1 MQGFVTTV
9 EAACQMSNPLLNM
22 TPIMVEMLTHSSGRL
37 SGGTETLDSKEI
49 AILCARIADAKKA
62 EDVLIFDVRK
72 LTPITDFFVI
82 CNGFNERQLQ
92 SIASEIE
99 SQLHSHGIHGV
110 GIEGYT
116 NGRWILMDYVNVV
129 VHLFDREM
137 RHFYDLELLWGDAPK
152 LLWKPD

>member
-1 MQGFVTTV
+1 
-9 EAACQMSNPLLNM
+9 M
-22 TPIMVEMLTHSSGRL
+22 TPILVEMLTHSSGRL

-62 EDVLIFDVRK
+62 EDILIFDVRK
-72 LTPITDFFVI
+72 LTSITDFFVI

-116 NGRWILMDYVNVV
+116 NGRWILMDYGGVV
-129 VHLFDREM
+129 LHLFDREM

>member
-1 MQGFVTTV
+1 
-9 EAACQMSNPLLNM
+9 M
-22 TPIMVEMLTHSSGRL
+22 TPILVEMLTPSSDKL
-37 SGGTETLDSKEI
+37 SGVTETLDSKEI
-49 AILCARIADAKKA
+49 AILCARIAEAKKA
-62 EDVLIFDVRK
+62 EDILIFDVRR
-72 LTPITDFFVI
+72 LTFITDFFVI
-82 CNGFNERQLQ
+82 CNGSNKRQLQ

-99 SQLHSHGIHGV
+99 SKLHNHGIHGI

>member
-1 MQGFVTTV
+1 MQDFATTV
-9 EAACQMSNPLLNM
+9 GAVCQKLNHLVSM
-22 TPIMVEMLTHSSGRL
+22 TPILVEMLTPSSSSL

-62 EDVLIFDVRK
+62 EDILIFDVRR
-72 LTPITDFFVI
+72 LTFITDFFVI
-82 CNGFNERQLQ
+82 CNGFNKRQLQ

-99 SQLHSHGIHGV
+99 LKLHSHGIHGV
-110 GIEGYT
+110 GIEGYSD
-116 NGRWILMDYVNVV
+116 GRWILMDYGDVV
-129 VHLFDREM
+129 IHLFDREI

>member
-1 MQGFVTTV
+1 MQDFATTV
-9 EAACQMSNPLLNM
+9 GAACQKLNHLFNM
-22 TPIMVEMLTHSSGRL
+22 TPILVEMLTHSSDKL
-37 SGGTETLDSKEI
+37 SGVTETLDSKEI

-62 EDVLIFDVRK
+62 EDILIFDVRR
-72 LTPITDFFVI
+72 LTFITDFFVI
-82 CNGFNERQLQ
+82 CNGSNKRQLQ

-99 SQLHSHGIHGV
+99 LKLHNHGIHGI

-116 NGRWILMDYVNVV
+116 NGRWILMDYGGVV
-129 VHLFDREM
+129 LHLFDREM

>member
-1 MQGFVTTV
+1 MQDFVTTV

-22 TPIMVEMLTHSSGRL
+22 MPILVGMLTHSRGRL

-49 AILCARIADAKKA
+49 AILCAKIADAKKA
-62 EDVLIFDVRK
+62 EDILIFDVRK
-72 LTPITDFFVI
+72 LTSVTDFFII
-82 CNGFNERQLQ
+82 CNGFSERQLQ

-99 SQLHSHGIHGV
+99 SQLHSHGIHEV

-116 NGRWILMDYVNVV
+116 NGRWILMDYVDVV
-129 VHLFDREM
+129 IHLFDSEIH
-137 RHFYDLELLWGDAPK
+137 HFYHLELLWGDAPK

>member
-9 EAACQMSNPLLNM
+9 GAACQRLNHLFSM
-22 TPIMVEMLTHSSGRL
+22 TPILVEMLTHSSGRL

-62 EDVLIFDVRK
+62 EDILIFGVRK
-72 LTPITDFFVI
+72 LTSITDFFVI

-99 SQLHSHGIHGV
+99 SQLHSHGIHGI

-116 NGRWILMDYVNVV
+116 DGRWILMDYGDVV
-129 VHLFDREM
+129 VHLFEKEM

>member
-1 MQGFVTTV
+1 
-9 EAACQMSNPLLNM
+9 M
-22 TPIMVEMLTHSSGRL
+22 TPILVEMLTPSSDKL
-37 SGGTETLDSKEI
+37 SGVTETLDSKEI

-62 EDVLIFDVRK
+62 EDILIFDVRR
-72 LTPITDFFVI
+72 LTFITDFFVI
-82 CNGFNERQLQ
+82 CNGSNKRQLQ

-99 SQLHSHGIHGV
+99 SKLHNHGIHEI

-116 NGRWILMDYVNVV
+116 NGRWILMDYGGVV
-129 VHLFDREM
+129 LHLFDREM

>member
-9 EAACQMSNPLLNM
+9 GAACQRLNHLFSM
-22 TPIMVEMLTHSSGRL
+22 TPILVEMLTHSSGRL

-62 EDVLIFDVRK
+62 EDILIFDVRK
-72 LTPITDFFVI
+72 LTSITDFFVI

-99 SQLHSHGIHGV
+99 SQLHSHGIHAV

-116 NGRWILMDYVNVV
+116 NGRWILMDYVDVV
-129 VHLFDREM
+129 IHLFDREM

>member
-1 MQGFVTTV
+1 MQDFATTV
-9 EAACQMSNPLLNM
+9 GAACQKLNHLFNM
-22 TPIMVEMLTHSSGRL
+22 TPILVEMLTPSSDKL
-37 SGGTETLDSKEI
+37 SGVTETLDSKEI

-62 EDVLIFDVRK
+62 EDILIFDVRR
-72 LTPITDFFVI
+72 LTFITDFFVI
-82 CNGFNERQLQ
+82 CNGSNKRQLQ

-99 SQLHSHGIHGV
+99 LKLHNHGIHGI

-116 NGRWILMDYVNVV
+116 NGRWILMDYGGVV
-129 VHLFDREM
+129 LHLFDREM

>member
-1 MQGFVTTV
+1 MQDFVTTV

-22 TPIMVEMLTHSSGRL
+22 MPIMVEMLTHSSGRL

-49 AILCARIADAKKA
+49 AILCAKIADAKKA
-62 EDVLIFDVRK
+62 EDILIFDVRK
-72 LTPITDFFVI
+72 LTSITDFFVI

-92 SIASEIE
+92 SIAGEIE
-99 SQLHSHGIHGV
+99 SQLHSHGIHAV

-116 NGRWILMDYVNVV
+116 NGRWILMDYVDVV
-129 VHLFDREM
+129 IHLFDREM

>member
-1 MQGFVTTV
+1 MQDFATTV
-9 EAACQMSNPLLNM
+9 GAVCQKLNHLFNM
-22 TPIMVEMLTHSSGRL
+22 TPILVEMLTPSSDKL

-62 EDVLIFDVRK
+62 EDILIFDVRR
-72 LTPITDFFVI
+72 LTFITDFFVI
-82 CNGFNERQLQ
+82 CNGSNKRQLQ

-99 SQLHSHGIHGV
+99 SKLHNHGIHGI

-116 NGRWILMDYVNVV
+116 NGRWILMDYGGVV
-129 VHLFDREM
+129 LHLFDREM

>member
-72 LTPITDFFVI
+72 LTSITDFFVI

-116 NGRWILMDYVNVV
+116 NGRWILMDYVDVV
-129 VHLFDREM
+129 IHLFDREM

>member
-1 MQGFVTTV
+1 
-9 EAACQMSNPLLNM
+9 M
-22 TPIMVEMLTHSSGRL
+22 TPILVEMLTPSSDKL
-37 SGGTETLDSKEI
+37 SGVTETLDSKEI

-62 EDVLIFDVRK
+62 EDILIFDVRS
-72 LTPITDFFVI
+72 LTFITDFFVI
-82 CNGFNERQLQ
+82 CNGSNKRQLQ

-99 SQLHSHGIHGV
+99 SKLHNHGIHGI

-116 NGRWILMDYVNVV
+116 NGRWILMDYGGVV
-129 VHLFDREM
+129 LHLFDREM

>member
-72 LTPITDFFVI
+72 LTSITDFFVI

-116 NGRWILMDYVNVV
+116 NGRWILMDYVDVV

>member
-9 EAACQMSNPLLNM
+9 GAACQRLNHLFSM
-22 TPIMVEMLTHSSGRL
+22 TPILVEMLTHSRGRL

-49 AILCARIADAKKA
+49 AILCAKIADAKKA
-62 EDVLIFDVRK
+62 EDILIFDVRK
-72 LTPITDFFVI
+72 LTSITDFFVI

-92 SIASEIE
+92 SIAGEIE
-99 SQLHSHGIHGV
+99 SQLHSHGIHAV

-116 NGRWILMDYVNVV
+116 NGRWILMDYVDVV
-129 VHLFDREM
+129 IHLFDREM

>member
-9 EAACQMSNPLLNM
+9 GAACQRLNHLFSM
-22 TPIMVEMLTHSSGRL
+22 TPILVEMLTHSSGRL

-62 EDVLIFDVRK
+62 EDILIFDVRK
-72 LTPITDFFVI
+72 LTSITDFFVI

-99 SQLHSHGIHGV
+99 SQLHSHGIHAV

-116 NGRWILMDYVNVV
+116 NGRWILMDYVHVV
-129 VHLFDREM
+129 IHLFDREM

>member
-9 EAACQMSNPLLNM
+9 GAACQRLNHLFSM
-22 TPIMVEMLTHSSGRL
+22 TPILVEMLTHSSGRL

-62 EDVLIFDVRK
+62 EDILIFDVRK
-72 LTPITDFFVI
+72 LTSITDFFVI

-116 NGRWILMDYVNVV
+116 NGRWILMDYGDVV

-152 LLWKPD
+152 LLWKPV

>member
-1 MQGFVTTV
+1 
-9 EAACQMSNPLLNM
+9 
-22 TPIMVEMLTHSSGRL
+22 MLTHSSGRL

-49 AILCARIADAKKA
+49 AILCAKIADAKKA
-62 EDVLIFDVRK
+62 EDILIFDVRK
-72 LTPITDFFVI
+72 LTSITDFFVI

-99 SQLHSHGIHGV
+99 SRLHSHGIHGV

-116 NGRWILMDYVNVV
+116 NGRWILMDYVDVV
-129 VHLFDREM
+129 IHLFDREM